1 MSIVPSLV
9 KSILQKDLGH
19 LFLGRGIDQ
28 ASERA
33 SARDTEILDDLDH
46 VVTIL
51 GGPFRIGLLFLLRP
65 GGSGCLGDGGPRN
78 SIVGDVESGPL
89 SLFFFCFVYPP
100 VKMNRATGAK
110 GGEDGGMVSKM
121 IQFQRSNARGGLVVG
136 SKDREGRGP
145 KKTHVPRAGSIF
157 SRFTYGVSYPL
168 GLFAQHL
175 VVHTLVTG
183 HNGKLLRVHIV
194 SGAHQTLIPFPLWIL
209 NCIFDRQ

>member
-9 KSILQKDLGH
+9 KSILQKDVGH

-89 SLFFFCFVYPP
+89 SLFFFLFCLPAR
-100 VKMNRATGAK
+100 KNEQSDGSEGWRRRRN
-110 GGEDGGMVSKM
+110 GE
-121 IQFQRSNARGGLVVG
+121 
-136 SKDREGRGP
+136 
-145 KKTHVPRAGSIF
+145 
-157 SRFTYGVSYPL
+157 
-168 GLFAQHL
+168 
-175 VVHTLVTG
+175 
-183 HNGKLLRVHIV
+183 
-194 SGAHQTLIPFPLWIL
+194 
-209 NCIFDRQ
+209 